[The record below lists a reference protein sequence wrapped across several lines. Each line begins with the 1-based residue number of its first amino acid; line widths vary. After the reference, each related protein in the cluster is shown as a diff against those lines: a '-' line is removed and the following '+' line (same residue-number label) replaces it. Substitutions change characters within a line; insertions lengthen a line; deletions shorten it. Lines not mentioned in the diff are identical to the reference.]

1 MEHLLYDCAYYSAP
15 LWTEMGA
22 MLTAGIQAR
31 KGEDIARIVLTPR
44 EIIFNAPHPS
54 LKLHVP
60 DDAARKTILLLI
72 QEAKR
77 SIIHKRMN
85 PTARHN
91 EPTPPAR
98 LQAHLLA
105 TTRKVQAYIHYLGT
119 SNYNEAALLID
130 TMMEKEQERI
140 E

>member
-1 MEHLLYDCAYYSAP
+1 MEHLLYDCTYYSAP
-15 LWTEMGA
+15 LWDELGA

-31 KGEDIARIVLTPR
+31 KGEDIARITLTPR
-44 EIIFNAPHPS
+44 EIVFNAPHPS

-60 DDAARKTILLLI
+60 DDDARKTILLLV
-72 QEAKR
+72 QEVKR

-91 EPTPPAR
+91 EPTPLAR
-98 LQAHLLA
+98 LQAHLL
-105 TTRKVQAYIHYLGT
+105 TTVRKVQSYIRYLGT
-119 SNYNEAALLID
+119 SNYTEAALLMNAMI
-130 TMMEKEQERI
+130 EKEQERI